1 MEQDEGIYIYLQ
13 KEKKI
18 WVIAAFSL
26 LQMMKGC
33 FMLTNYE
40 RETIITFNEAEAD
53 CEVYTYNPKLIRKLT
68 ERCESHPS
76 LYRMVAED
84 QFGGYTFCFPKS
96 LLTINP
102 RVPMSEDL
110 REKHRRNAIENGL
123 GKNRGKN

>member
-1 MEQDEGIYIYLQ
+1 MEQDEGILIYLQ
-13 KEKKI
+13 KKKRCG
-18 WVIAAFSL
+18 VAFSL
-26 LQMMKGC
+26 LPMMKGC

-53 CEVYTYNPKLIRKLT
+53 CEVYTYNPKLVRKLT

-76 LYRMVAED
+76 LYRMIAED

-123 GKNRGKN
+123 GKNRGKS